1 MTGLNYREIRLDRG
15 GNWSRLIPTYSG
27 RLVRVSDSVRR
38 EEIEGRLNVK
48 RNDGY
53 DFSHCYRIETGEDSS
68 VVLRYDDIG
77 RFEVNDAVEETDS

>member
-1 MTGLNYREIRLDRG
+1 MDDLKYREIRLDRG

-27 RLVRVSDSVRR
+27 RLVRVSDSRR

-48 RNDGY
+48 GNDGY
-53 DFSHCYRIETGEDSS
+53 NPSDCYRIETGEDSS